1 MAGGLQARCNTM
13 AIREDLIYAARSLRK
28 TPGLVSV
35 IVLTLAL
42 GIGVN
47 TTAFN
52 LLNLLV
58 LAPPSAKEPGRLLRI
73 EPGNSNLISYLNFRD
88 LSGSGAFAGMAL
100 ESATNL
106 NWRNGDSVEPVRA
119 MVLSA
124 NFFSVAGTSAWL
136 GRAFTA
142 EEAAPERNSN
152 VVVLS
157 YDFWERR
164 FEGDRDV
171 LGRTL
176 NLNGRP
182 FTVIGVMGRG
192 YRIVMSAMFPQM
204 FVPIGQAVASGLE
217 NREAPSFSLV
227 ARLAPGTGREQA
239 RSAFTILAKGLEKA
253 YPRENASFG
262 EPAFAFPVSGLGS
275 LQERD
280 PQPEFFTGLA
290 APFVVAG
297 LLLLIACANVA
308 GVMLARGAMRQREI
322 AVRLALGASR
332 AHVTRLLLTDSI
344 LLSMLGAAGALLV
357 TAWLT
362 PLLAQVRIPNTAA
375 LPPFNLKMDGRL
387 ALYMLAVAFATVV
400 FCGLVPARQ
409 SSGLQILPCL
419 KQSALQGRRRI
430 GLRRFLVSGQ
440 VGVSALL
447 LVVCLLLLRSLL
459 YIGNVNPGFDIDHG
473 ITASVTPEQKNLT
486 SGQGFALAEELV
498 ARVQT
503 LTGVKSASFASLI
516 PLGGDTAAGGIQ
528 LKERPDF
535 HSPMVLFSNV
545 GPAYFRTMGIQV
557 LGGREFQA
565 SDRQG
570 TPAVAIVNRTFA
582 RLFFPNG
589 DALGKVVRGGGDAE
603 PWRTVVGV
611 VADNKY
617 ESYAEAPK
625 PQMFSP
631 FLQAGGRIFVQV
643 QTAGLPAESIGAVRR
658 VIADMDRSLVADV
671 RTTRDATS
679 LEFVLRR
686 LSTGFLAAM
695 GILGL
700 ILSMIGLYGVIS
712 WEVSRRT
719 AEIGIRMALGASLG
733 QVRRMVLRSALVPV
747 GFGIG
752 SGIGAAMLVAVP
764 LRSFLAGV
772 STTDPVTICGVAAL
786 LTLVSLAATWFPVRR
801 ATRVDPIA
809 ALRYD

>member
-1 MAGGLQARCNTM
+1 M
-13 AIREDLIYAARSLRK
+13 AIRDDLIYAARSLRK

-35 IVLTLAL
+35 IVLTLTL

-47 TTAFN
+47 ATAFN

-88 LSGSGAFAGMAL
+88 LSGSSAFTGMAL
-100 ESATNL
+100 EYATNL
-106 NWRNGDSVEPVRA
+106 NWRNGDGVEPVRA
-119 MVLSA
+119 MMLSA
-124 NFFSVAGTSAWL
+124 NFFSISGTSAWL

-142 EEAAPERNSN
+142 EEAAPEHNPN

-157 YDFWERR
+157 YEFWQRR
-164 FEGDRDV
+164 CEGDRDV

-192 YRIVMSAMFPQM
+192 YRIVMNAMFPQM
-204 FVPIGQAVASGLE
+204 FVPISSAVAAGLE
-217 NREAPSFSLV
+217 NRQANGYFLL
-227 ARLAPGTGREQA
+227 ARLAPGVRREQA
-239 RSAFTILAKGLEKA
+239 RSAFTALAKDLERT
-253 YPRENASFG
+253 YPRENAHLG

-275 LQERD
+275 LQERN
-280 PQPEFFTGLA
+280 PQPEFLTGLA
-290 APFVVAG
+290 APFVVGG

-332 AHVTRLLLTDSI
+332 ARVVRLLLADSF
-344 LLSMLGAAGALLV
+344 LLSTMGAAGALLV

-362 PLLAQVRIPNTAA
+362 PLLAQVRVPDAPA
-375 LPPFNLKMDGRL
+375 LPPLNLQMDARL
-387 ALYMLAVAFATVV
+387 VVYMLAVAFATAV

-409 SSGLQILPCL
+409 SSRMQILPCL
-419 KQSALQGRRRI
+419 KQSALQGKRS
-430 GLRRFLVSGQ
+430 GLRRSLVSGQ
-440 VGVSALL
+440 VAVSALL
-447 LVVCLLLLRSLL
+447 LVVCLLFFHSLIH
-459 YIGNVNPGFDIDHG
+459 IGNVSPGFDIDHG
-473 ITASVTPEQKNLT
+473 ITASVTPEQNNFT
-486 SGQGFALAEELV
+486 SAQAHALAEALV
-498 ARVQT
+498 VRVKT
-503 LTGVKSASFASLI
+503 LPGVESASFASLV
-516 PLGGDTAAGGIQ
+516 PLTGDTEEGGVR
-528 LKERPDF
+528 LEDRPDF
-535 HSPMVLFSNV
+535 RSPMVLFSSV
-545 GPAYFRTMGIQV
+545 GPAYFRTMGIRV
-557 LGGREFQA
+557 LIGREFQA

-570 TPAVAIVNRTFA
+570 TPAVAIVNETFA

-589 DALGKVVRGGGDAE
+589 DALRKVVRGGGDAE
-603 PWRTVVGV
+603 PWREVVGV

-617 ESYAEAPK
+617 ESWAETPK
-625 PQMFSP
+625 PQFFSP

-643 QTAGLPAESIGAVRR
+643 RTSSASAGSIGAVRQ
-658 VIADMDRSLVADV
+658 VISEMDRSLVTNV

-679 LEFVLRR
+679 QEFALRR
-686 LSTGFLAAM
+686 LSTGLLAAI
-695 GILGL
+695 GTLGL

-719 AEIGIRMALGASLG
+719 AEIGIRMALGASPS

-752 SGIGAAMLVAVP
+752 SGIGAAMLVALP

-772 STTDPVTICGVAAL
+772 STTDPATIGGVAGL
-786 LTLVSLAATWFPVRR
+786 LTLVSLAASWFPVRR
-801 ATRVDPIA
+801 ATRVEPIA
-809 ALRYD
+809 ALRCE

>member
-1 MAGGLQARCNTM
+1 MG
-13 AIREDLIYAARSLRK
+13 IREDLIYAARSLRK
-28 TPGLVSV
+28 TPGLVV
-35 IVLTLAL
+35 TVVLTLAL

-88 LSGSGAFAGMAL
+88 MSGSNAFTGMAL

-106 NWRNGDSVEPVRA
+106 NWRTGDGVEAVRA
-119 MVLSA
+119 VVLSA
-124 NFFSVAGTSAWL
+124 NFFSVAGASAWL

-142 EEAAPERNSN
+142 EEAAPERNPN

-157 YDFWERR
+157 YEFWERR

-182 FTVIGVMGRG
+182 FTVIGVLGRG
-192 YRIVMSAMFPQM
+192 YRTVMSAMLPQM
-204 FVPIGQAVASGLE
+204 FVPIGPAVASGLE
-217 NREAPSFSLV
+217 NRQAPGFSLL
-227 ARLAPGTGREQA
+227 ARLAPGVGREQA
-239 RSAFTILAKGLEKA
+239 RSAFTTLAKALEKS
-253 YPRENASFG
+253 YPREDAGFG
-262 EPAFAFPVSGLGS
+262 EPAFVSPVSGLGS
-275 LQERD
+275 LQGRN

-297 LLLLIACANVA
+297 MLLLIACANVA

-322 AVRLALGASR
+322 AIRLALGASR
-332 AHVTRLLLTDSI
+332 AKVTRLLLADSF

-362 PLLAQVRIPNTAA
+362 PLLSQIRFPNTAA
-375 LPPFNLKMDGRL
+375 FPPLNLRVDVRL
-387 ALYMLAVAFATVV
+387 AFYMLAVAFATVV
-400 FCGLVPARQ
+400 FCGLLPARQ

-419 KQSALQGRRRI
+419 KQSALQGRRRN

-440 VGVSALL
+440 VAVSALL
-447 LVVCLLLLRSLL
+447 LVVCLLFLHSLL

-473 ITASVTPEQKNLT
+473 ITASVIPEQKNLT
-486 SGQGFALAEELV
+486 PGQRNALAEELV
-498 ARVQT
+498 ARVKT
-503 LTGVKSASFASLI
+503 IPGVQSASFASLI
-516 PLGGDTAAGGIQ
+516 PLSGDTAAGGVQ
-528 LKERPDF
+528 LKSRPDF

-545 GPAYFRTMGIQV
+545 GPAYFRTMRIQV

-570 TPAVAIVNRTFA
+570 APAVAIVNRTFA

-589 DALGKVVRGGGDAE
+589 DALGKSVRASGDAE
-603 PWRTVVGV
+603 PWREVVGV

-617 ESYAEAPK
+617 ESYAEAPT
-625 PQMFSP
+625 PQLFSP
-631 FLQAGGRIFVQV
+631 FLQAGGRIFVQI
-643 QTAGLPAESIGAVRR
+643 QIAGMPTESIAAVRR

-671 RTTRDATS
+671 RTTRDATGM
-679 LEFVLRR
+679 EFSLRR

-700 ILSMIGLYGVIS
+700 TLSMIGLYGVIS

-719 AEIGIRMALGASLG
+719 AEIGVRMALGASRG
-733 QVRRMVLRSALVPV
+733 QVRRMVLRSAMVPV
-747 GFGIG
+747 GSGIG
-752 SGIGAAMLVAVP
+752 SGLGAAMLVAVS

-772 STTDPVTICGVAAL
+772 STSDPVTIGGVAAL
-786 LTLVSLAATWFPVRR
+786 VTLVSLAATWFPVRR

-809 ALRYD
+809 ALRYE

>member
-1 MAGGLQARCNTM
+1 MAVRD
-13 AIREDLIYAARSLRK
+13 DLIYSFRSLRK
-28 TPGLVSV
+28 TPGLVV
-35 IVLTLAL
+35 VVVLTLSL

-58 LAPPSAKEPGRLLRI
+58 LAPPSATEPGRLLRL

-88 LSGSGAFAGMAL
+88 MPRSSALTGMAL
-100 ESATNL
+100 ESPTNL
-106 NWRNGDSVEPVRA
+106 NWRNGAGVEAVRA

-124 NFFSVAGTSAWL
+124 NFFSVTGTSAWL

-142 EEAAPERNSN
+142 EEAVPERNPN

-157 YDFWERR
+157 YEFWERR

-176 NLNGRP
+176 NLNGRQ

-192 YRIVMSAMFPQM
+192 YRIAMSATSPQM
-204 FVPIGQAVASGLE
+204 FVPIGPAVASGLE
-217 NREAPSFSLV
+217 NRQAPGFSLL

-239 RSAFTILAKGLEKA
+239 RSAFTTLAKGLEKA
-253 YPRENASFG
+253 YPREDVGFG
-262 EPAFAFPVSGLGS
+262 EPAFAFPVSGLES
-275 LQERD
+275 LQERS

-297 LLLLIACANVA
+297 MLLLIACANVA

-322 AVRLALGASR
+322 AIRLALGASR
-332 AHVTRLLLTDSI
+332 AHVTRLLLADSF
-344 LLSMLGAAGALLV
+344 LLSMLGAAGALLA
-357 TAWLT
+357 TAWFT

-375 LPPFNLKMDGRL
+375 LPPFNLKMDMRL
-387 ALYMLAVAFATVV
+387 ALYMLAVALATVV
-400 FCGLVPARQ
+400 LCGLVPARQ
-409 SSGLQILPCL
+409 SSGLRILPCL
-419 KQSALQGRRRI
+419 KQSALQGRRRS

-440 VGVSALL
+440 VAVSALL
-447 LVVCLLLLRSLL
+447 LVVCLLFLQSLL
-459 YIGNVNPGFDIDHG
+459 YIGNVDPGFDIDHG

-486 SGQGFALAEELV
+486 SAQGYALAEELV
-498 ARVQT
+498 ARVKT
-503 LTGVKSASFASLI
+503 LPGVESASFASLI
-516 PLGGDTAAGGIQ
+516 PLSGDDSAGGIR
-528 LKERPDF
+528 LKDRPDF

-545 GPAYFRTMGIQV
+545 GPAYFRTMGIHV

-582 RLFFPNG
+582 RFFFPNG

-603 PWRTVVGV
+603 PWREVVGV

-625 PQMFSP
+625 PQLFYP
-631 FLQAGGRIFVQV
+631 FLQAGGRIFVQIR
-643 QTAGLPAESIGAVRR
+643 TAGVPAESIGAVRQ

-679 LEFVLRR
+679 LEFALRR
-686 LSTGFLAAM
+686 LSTGFLAAI

-719 AEIGIRMALGASLG
+719 AEIGVRMALGASQG
-733 QVRRMVLRSALVPV
+733 QVRRIVLRSALVPV
-747 GFGIG
+747 GSGIG
-752 SGIGAAMLVAVP
+752 SGIGVAMLVALP
-764 LRSFLAGV
+764 LRSFLGGV
-772 STTDPVTICGVAAL
+772 SATDPVTIGGVAAL
-786 LTLVSLAATWFPVRR
+786 LTLVSLAASWFPMRR
-801 ATRVDPIA
+801 ATRVDLIA
-809 ALRYD
+809 ALRYE